1 LADQDPS
8 QISNFD
14 GGTASGA
21 GDDFSGGSSTYPASP
36 IGQTGGE
43 FLTNYTN
50 VAKTRA
56 DFQRINATFRD
67 FDEPA
72 KLRFIDQSL
81 KVTQQADTL
90 DFLNLTEFFHPLQ
103 SFSEYEKQTFVIAP
117 ATSANF
123 DSSSF
128 SSTNGE
134 VSMIIARA
142 YYLPEATERN
152 LFWDYKGAERNLMG
166 QFMVLTGA
174 VKNGYSW
181 NGWDL
186 DPFSTYGHT
195 GNANIAEGGLTFT
208 NPTNMNV
215 KLTIIAAS

>member
-1 LADQDPS
+1 LADQDPA
-8 QISNFD
+8 QIPNFD
-14 GGTASGA
+14 GGTSVGTGNDFTG
-21 GDDFSGGSSTYPASP
+21 GDSTYPFAP

-50 VAKTRA
+50 VAKTKA
-56 DFQRINATFRD
+56 DFPRINATFRD
-67 FDEPA
+67 FNEPA
-72 KLRFIDQSL
+72 KVRFIDQSL

-90 DFLNLTEFFHPLQ
+90 DFLNLVEFFHPLQ

-117 ATSANF
+117 TTSVNF

-128 SSTNGE
+128 STTNGE

-142 YYLPEATERN
+142 YYLPESTQRN

-174 VKNGYSW
+174 VKEGYPW

-195 GNANIAEGGLTFT
+195 GPANIAEGGLTFT
-208 NPTNMNV
+208 NPTDMNV
-215 KLTIIAAS
+215 KLTIIVAS